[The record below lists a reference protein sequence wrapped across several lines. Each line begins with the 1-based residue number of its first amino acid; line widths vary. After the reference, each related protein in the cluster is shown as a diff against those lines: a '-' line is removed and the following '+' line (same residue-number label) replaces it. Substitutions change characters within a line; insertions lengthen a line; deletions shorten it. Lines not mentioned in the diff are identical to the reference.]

1 MTDQL
6 DDRAPISPAAFA
18 DGVLDEVLDLD
29 DETRGRLIA
38 AFTAAFAAHESSDG
52 TVAFDA
58 PYAVITARRR

>member
-29 DETRGRLIA
+29 DETRD
-38 AFTAAFAAHESSDG
+38 E
-52 TVAFDA
+52 AFDA
-58 PYAVITARRR
+58 LSAWWGKWTDQAFPEGQTDQLR